1 MKRILFTILM
11 LAIAASGWSYGIVN
25 NSGSLSAD
33 SLNIPF
39 YLLDSAGNAT
49 TLADGDSIFIVVWY
63 PDGTLAKRD
72 SGAYNDG
79 DITSSVNGGKTFYNW
94 QMAVADYDGT
104 GTNGVYS
111 YEFSIHDKT
120 SANLWTSATGHFQLF
135 KDNDIDSV
143 WNYVL
148 DSVLGIIDVADI
160 ANGAFMVD
168 KFANNFLTSN
178 KIATGAFATAKF
190 PAGVFDGTH
199 FDAGWIDS
207 TKFAADAITA
217 AKIKDDAIDASSLSS
232 GAGLELATAFWG
244 YSAGERELTRFA
256 EDVTVIDING
266 TTIGTATNVTTLN
279 GIANDVITAA
289 ALAASAAGEIRD
301 SVWLRTVKT
310 LSALGFDL
318 DSSMFANNT
327 FPSWLFT
334 TLFFDSAQGSA
345 AGLDS
350 TVVYGAVLQVI
361 LDTIATVD
369 VQKMAFWEVPSD
381 TITWTAGSMADSIL
395 SGTGGGLTT
404 VQADSILGALADAS
418 MRIKIWRADTATYN
432 NVAGAYGTVLANPAY
447 VQGAASLTADQIV
460 TAILHADLTDYS
472 AADSAATVGW
482 HLAYAGDTSLWA
494 SVQDFWV
501 YQDTVDIDTSNVG
514 AWFQAN
520 TGMFDPDVDYVMVDY
535 LAANT
540 ITPASM
546 QANCITSNV
555 LSASALTAIY
565 TRNWGD
571 TLTTPGQTARQLL
584 NTAYYFR
591 DSTWAGRTA
600 YGGWVHK
607 NLGNNCVG
615 PLDTA
620 SLAYSE
626 VLNIDAWNPTTDLA
640 GIDTAAIADA
650 VWGRDSASA
659 RAVAGSMGFILG
671 LPAYVQGA
679 NDPAAVAWAVWRIP
693 TDTAWEVGSIGE
705 ALAPLTAAGFDSTA
719 TYGAVSQAIQT
730 YGLLR
735 YSAADSILKL
745 KGIDVIANRV
755 DSGAI
760 YVKNAST
767 DAQADGI
774 SIISDGRSGLYIEGP
789 LAGIEG
795 YGIYGY
801 GLNAHSDGAA
811 AAIFTG
817 DGTDPDILLANT
829 GRIQGYVDSLSAVG
843 INIITDSL
851 VKMGMITYSMGA
863 DSVLQLA
870 QVNIISSN
878 ADSGAVNIIN
888 TSTDAAATGLLA
900 KGYLAG
906 LFGWGADGA
915 GIYGFGID
923 YGIRAVGTD
932 YGLYAVSTTGRGA
945 MFSGVTYGLAL
956 SGNTY
961 DIALLGS
968 GDAQGYFD
976 VDFDSRAAIADSTW
990 ADSAQKALV
999 VGTLPYAL
1007 AATASTAITNES
1019 ISNQIISD
1027 FLALV
1032 PGDTATGTLLSNILA
1047 NSYLAS
1053 SGGDIGSGTGL
1064 LVYYFLDTTCSPDSM
1079 ASEGSATIRTLS
1091 GGWKSG
1097 IIMGGGYIAFNASLS
1112 DTFIISGDIPGRT
1125 FPVDTVIMNTWIK
1138 YDTSKGYN
1146 LFAENKCRVYAY
1158 GRDIGFG
1165 IDERFEI
1172 TLIMKPGS
1180 GRGVKDTCSTPAVI
1194 MTGLSLT
1201 SSPADANGYAYVD
1214 AISNTCFD
1222 KSVKYKAIIES
1233 ADRKIEIDNITV
1245 PETSTYNLADAL

>member
-1 MKRILFTILM
+1 MKRLLYLLLM

-63 PDGTLAKRD
+63 PDGALAKRD

-168 KFANNFLTSN
+168 KFANNFLTSD

-244 YSAGERELTRFA
+244 YSAGERELTRFD

-289 ALAASAAGEIRD
+289 SLAASAAGEIRD
-301 SVWLRTVKT
+301 SVWLRTARSLT
-310 LSALGFDL
+310 TLGFDL

-345 AGLDS
+345 SGLDS

-482 HLAYAGDTSLWA
+482 HLAFAGDTSLWA

-501 YQDTVDIDTSNVG
+501 YQDTLDIESSNVG

-735 YSAADSILKL
+735 YACPDSMLQIAGLRI
-745 KGIDVIANRV
+745 IDSGVTITANRGD
-755 DSGAI
+755 DSGAVHI
-760 YVKNAST
+760 KNNST
-767 DAQADGI
+767 TTN
-774 SIISDGRSGLYIEGP
+774 S
-789 LAGIEG
+789 AGIYAEG
-795 YGIYGY
+795 YGAGIFGY
-801 GLNAHSDGAA
+801 ATGTSGSGIHGRGA
-811 AAIFTG
+811 TG
-817 DGTDPDILLANT
+817 VKGSTSSGVGANF
-829 GRIQGYVDSLSAVG
+829 GHVVGYVDSLSAVG

-878 ADSGAVNIIN
+878 ADSGVVNIIN
-888 TSTDAAATGLLA
+888 TSTDAEATGLLT

-932 YGLYAVSTTGRGA
+932 YGLYAGSPLGRGA
-945 MFSGVTYGLAL
+945 MFSGATYGLAL
-956 SGNTY
+956 SGNTN
-961 DIALLGS
+961 DLALVSS
-968 GDAQGYFD
+968 GDMLGYTH
-976 VDFDSRAAIADSTW
+976 VDFSDRAAISDSTW
-990 ADSAQKALV
+990 ADSSQKALV

-1027 FLALV
+1027 WLALI
-1032 PGDTATGTLLSNILA
+1032 PSDTTTGTLISEIAANAAAGGTGGTGTGGVLLIYHLWDDSNGTAIPYA
-1047 NSYLAS
+1047 DVTFYT
-1053 SGGDIGSGTGL
+1053 ISGTFYAKPRTSASGYVTISANTGDSL
-1064 LVYYFLDTTCSPDSM
+1064 KAISYAPGYVFAKYDTIVVGAAPVDYDTLNGYLNVPTGKVYAYID
-1079 ASEGSATIRTLS
+1079 LS
-1091 GGWKSG
+1091 
-1097 IIMGGGYIAFNASLS
+1097 
-1112 DTFIISGDIPGRT
+1112 DIPGLSITRDAKLT
-1125 FPVDTVIMNTWIK
+1125 IWLKSDFPVQDTC
-1138 YDTSKGYN
+1138 YDKLIAANDVKTSK
-1146 LFAENKCRVYAY
+1146 VDSY
-1158 GRDIGFG
+1158 GRLGTNLLCSGCLDGGTYTGEVRTSNKVFPIGSFTVSC
-1165 IDERFEI
+1165 D
-1172 TLIMKPGS
+1172 
-1180 GRGVKDTCSTPAVI
+1180 STVYH
-1194 MTGLSLT
+1194 LT
-1201 SSPADANGYAYVD
+1201 VN
-1214 AISNTCFD
+1214 
-1222 KSVKYKAIIES
+1222 
-1233 ADRKIEIDNITV
+1233 RQ
-1245 PETSTYNLADAL
+1245 